1 MVQQLW
7 ITLLGKQGIEGLP
20 IESAFE
26 DLTVLAS
33 GSGIKEG
40 ERTISFFPAV
50 SDQRSRYSFHKAADS
65 LGLLIECIVRA
76 LTNYQMLFEYYFI
89 PFSCSLGSFCPPEAS
104 F

>member
-40 ERTISFFPAV
+40 ERTISFFPG
-50 SDQRSRYSFHKAADS
+50 SIPTSSEIEKLQSF
-65 LGLLIECIVRA
+65 L
-76 LTNYQMLFEYYFI
+76 M
-89 PFSCSLGSFCPPEAS
+89 
-104 F
+104 